1 MKKIGKFQKFSTTA
15 GIFFVILSCFFIPFF
30 TSLMGATATLALIF
44 WLLSGEIFSL
54 PRLMQNNLS
63 VALAVLLFLLLMGA
77 VSYSP
82 APINDSLSFLKKYRE
97 LLFFAMVVSLFKNN
111 ANAAK
116 LAENSFIAGC
126 IVLLVISYAIFFSLI
141 PSERFGHSVVYHITH
156 SLFMAVL
163 AFWSLQRSF
172 DSRQYR
178 YFWLALFLLATVN
191 LFYIAPGRTG
201 MLIYFT
207 LIILTF
213 FQRLSW
219 QKSLA
224 ATVIAALVVGIT
236 FFTSSNFSTR
246 VKEAVDEVKSYQAE
260 SSRTSLGM
268 RFDWWL
274 NSVELIKEKPAFG
287 HGTGSFKAVQTALIT
302 GSDTQITDNPHN
314 EYLLIG
320 VQTGIFGLLLFLSL
334 LVAQFFASLKL
345 EPQGRYV
352 LQGIVVAMAVGCL
365 MNSFLFDSH
374 PGHFYGILSAI
385 LITSSQRMNYMR

>member
-1 MKKIGKFQKFSTTA
+1 
-15 GIFFVILSCFFIPFF
+15 
-30 TSLMGATATLALIF
+30 
-44 WLLSGEIFSL
+44 
-54 PRLMQNNLS
+54 
-63 VALAVLLFLLLMGA
+63 
-77 VSYSP
+77 
-82 APINDSLSFLKKYRE
+82 
-97 LLFFAMVVSLFKNN
+97 
-111 ANAAK
+111 
-116 LAENSFIAGC
+116 
-126 IVLLVISYAIFFSLI
+126 
-141 PSERFGHSVVYHITH
+141 
-156 SLFMAVL
+156 
-163 AFWSLQRSF
+163 
-172 DSRQYR
+172 
-178 YFWLALFLLATVN
+178 
-191 LFYIAPGRTG
+191 
-201 MLIYFT
+201 
-207 LIILTF
+207 
-213 FQRLSW
+213 
-219 QKSLA
+219 
-224 ATVIAALVVGIT
+224 LVVGIT

-314 EYLLIG
+314 EYFLIG

-374 PGHFYGILSAI
+374 PGHFYAILSAI
-385 LITSSQRMNYMR
+385 LITSSQRMNFYK

>member
-1 MKKIGKFQKFSTTA
+1 MGVTA
-15 GIFFVILSCFFIPFF
+15 S
-30 TSLMGATATLALIF
+30 LALVF
-44 WLLSGEIFSL
+44 WLLSGAVFSL
-54 PRLMQNNLS
+54 PRLMQDNLS
-63 VALAVLLFLLLMGA
+63 VALAILRFFLLMGA

-82 APINDSLSFLKKYRE
+82 VPLNDSLSFFKKYRE

-111 ANAAK
+111 ANAAE
-116 LAENSFIAGC
+116 LAESSFVAGC
-126 IVLLVISYAIFFSLI
+126 IVLLVVSYAIFFSLI

-172 DSRQYR
+172 DSQQYR
-178 YFWLALFLLATVN
+178 YLWLALFLLATIN
-191 LFYIAPGRTG
+191 LLYIAPGRTG

-219 QKSLA
+219 RKSLA
-224 ATVIAALVVGIT
+224 AMIVAALVVGIT

-246 VKEAVDEVKSYQAE
+246 VKEAVDEIKSYQAE

-287 HGTGSFKAVQTALIT
+287 HGTGSFKAVQTALIS

-320 VQTGIFGLLLFLSL
+320 VQTGLFGLLLFLAL
-334 LVAQFFASLKL
+334 LVTQFFASFQLD
-345 EPQGRYV
+345 PQRRYI
-352 LQGIVVAMAVGCL
+352 LQGVVVAMAVGCL
-365 MNSFLFDSH
+365 RNSFLFDSH

-385 LITSSQRMNYMR
+385 LMRSSQRKNYMR